1 MSSSPTVSA
10 FFLRYNCCILPLLY
24 YCSRVY
30 GQFAGCYWWMGFS
43 PVLLCC
49 TAVLRATAVL
59 LYSTRWVGGSV
70 RGCVHGFVR
79 GWMRS
84 GCVGSYYVVDG
95 VLSFRDHVRG
105 EPVFFCFLA
114 RSTGPALA

>member
-1 MSSSPTVSA
+1 
-10 FFLRYNCCILPLLY
+10 
-24 YCSRVY
+24 
-30 GQFAGCYWWMGFS
+30 MGFS

-105 EPVFFCFLA
+105 EPVFFLFF
-114 RSTGPALA
+114 GPLYRPRAGIVRRTTSPYYMPVPGTR